1 MKKLLLKN
9 EKSRFTIKFSI
20 SCMKIKVLN
29 ILFFLGFFSTTFA
42 NTWFVNSNAAGANT
56 GANWSNAFID
66 LQSAISASAFGDQ
79 IWVAAGT
86 YKPTL
91 TSVRTIYFEIK
102 NGTKVYGGF
111 DGNETLLNE
120 RNPITNVTILSGDI
134 ATTSGFDNSYHV
146 VYFWNTGNQTLLNGF
161 TITAG
166 NAILNGSA
174 DAGGGIYA
182 SSSSAVIEDCKFI
195 SNIGDYG
202 GAFAQVNSGICTVKK
217 CVFEANISNTI
228 GGAVYLS
235 NDMAFFTDCYFNY
248 NQSSGDG
255 GAVYLNSSVFNFD
268 RCVFAGNTSV
278 DDGSVFYVGNFAA
291 LILSNSLLVGNYA
304 SGQEVISM
312 SEFLNQQINQMT
324 NCTVAHNRQLQNGS
338 GTRAI
343 TMNSISTITNSIIW
357 DNGGDAEVLA
367 SGLSISNCIIQP
379 AANNASGTNVLSI
392 DPQFTNAGALNSAP
406 FDTSNLDYH
415 LGLFS
420 PGIDYGLNI
429 NTLGTLDLDSETR
442 IQNIVDLGAYESSF
456 CTSPLTLDQSGPFI
470 ICGGT
475 PVTIS
480 VSDAIAYNWST
491 GSSNASI
498 TVNNA
503 GNYSVVFE
511 DADGCRGG
519 ITVPVLASNL
529 PNPTIVFVGGNLSV
543 GVFNTYQWN
552 FNGTP
557 INGAIQANHIPLE
570 GYGEYTV
577 EITNNAGC
585 VGENT
590 FCLSPAIISANGP
603 TAFCAGGSV
612 TLTAENGSSFVWSNG
627 ELDSE
632 ITVSVGGTYAATIL
646 NTLAGCSVT
655 LTQLVTVLTNPI
667 PVINFSAGN
676 LTTGT
681 FATYQWYYE
690 GNLINGATSS
700 TLMPTNG
707 NGAYTV
713 VVSNTND
720 CEGTSLV
727 YNYNNADLSEEQIGD
742 LYFFPNPVSR
752 DGKLFF
758 HTPFDVNKSAL
769 IRLYNICGK
778 LCFESSSNEIPES
791 LDLFGI
797 DKGVYI
803 LELTI
808 EQRNIRKNLVID

>member
-1 MKKLLLKN
+1 
-9 EKSRFTIKFSI
+9 
-20 SCMKIKVLN
+20 MKIKVLN
-29 ILFFLGFFSTTFA
+29 ILFFIGFFSTTFA

-56 GANWSNAFID
+56 GANWSNAFND
-66 LQSAISASAFGDQ
+66 LQTAISVSAFGDE

-111 DGNETLLNE
+111 NGTETFLNE
-120 RNPITNVTILSGDI
+120 RNPIINVTTLSGEI
-134 ATTSGFDNSYHV
+134 STISAFDNSYHV
-146 VYFWNTGNQTLLNGF
+146 VYFWNTGNQTLINGF

-166 NAILNGSA
+166 NAILDGSA

-182 SSSSAVIEDCKFI
+182 SNSSAVIEDCKFV

-202 GAFAQVNSGICTVKK
+202 GAFAQVNAGICTVKK
-217 CVFEANISNTI
+217 CVFEANISNTV

-255 GAVYLNSSVFNFD
+255 GAVYLNSSEFNFD
-268 RCVFAGNTSV
+268 RCVFAANTSV

-312 SEFLNQQINQMT
+312 SEFLNQEINKIT
-324 NCTVAHNRQLQNGS
+324 NSTVAHNRQLQNGS

-343 TMNSISTITNSIIW
+343 TMNSISTIANSIIW

-367 SGLSISNCIIQP
+367 TGLNISNCILQP
-379 AANNASGTNVLSI
+379 AATNATGTNIISI
-392 DPQFTNAGALNSAP
+392 NPQFINPGVLNSAP

-456 CTSPLTLDQSGPFI
+456 CTSPLTLDQSGPFVV
-470 ICGGT
+470 CGGT

-480 VSDAIAYNWST
+480 VSDATAYNWST
-491 GSSNASI
+491 GNSNASI

-511 DADGCRGG
+511 DSDGCRGG

-529 PNPTIVFVGGNLSV
+529 PTPTIVFMGGNLSV
-543 GVFNTYQWN
+543 GVFNTYQWS

-557 INGAIQANHIPLE
+557 IDGAVQANHIPLE
-570 GYGEYTV
+570 GYGQYAV
-577 EITNNAGC
+577 EVTNNAGC
-585 VGENT
+585 SGENT

-603 TAFCAGGSV
+603 TAFCAGESV
-612 TLTAENGSSFVWSNG
+612 TLTAENGSNFVWSNG

-632 ITVSVGGTYAATIL
+632 ITVSQGGTYSATIL
-646 NTLAGCSVT
+646 NTLAGCSVN
-655 LTQLVTVLTNPI
+655 LVQLVTVFPNPV
-667 PVINFSAGN
+667 PVINFSGGN

-681 FATYQWYYE
+681 FATYQWFYG
-690 GNLINGATSS
+690 GNLINGATFSS
-700 TLMPTNG
+700 LTPTNG
-707 NGAYTV
+707 NGQYTV
-713 VVSNTND
+713 VVTNTND
-720 CEGTSLV
+720 CEGTSIV

-742 LYFFPNPVSR
+742 FTFFPNPVSR
-752 DGKLFF
+752 DGFLFIYA
-758 HTPFDVNKSAL
+758 PFEVNKSAV
-769 IRLYNICGK
+769 IRLFDVCGK
-778 LCFESSSNEIPES
+778 MCFESSSNQIPES
-791 LDLFGI
+791 IVLHGI
-797 DKGVYI
+797 QKGVYI
-803 LELTI
+803 LELSI

>member
-1 MKKLLLKN
+1 
-9 EKSRFTIKFSI
+9 
-20 SCMKIKVLN
+20 MKIKVLSL
-29 ILFFLGFFSTTFA
+29 LFFIGFFSTTFA
-42 NTWFVNSNAAGANT
+42 NTWFVNSNASGSNT
-56 GANWSNAFID
+56 GANWNNAFYD
-66 LQSAISASAFGDQ
+66 LQAAISASAFGDQ

-86 YKPTL
+86 YKPTS
-91 TSVRTIYFEIK
+91 TSVRTVYFEIK

-111 DGNETLLNE
+111 NGTETSLNE
-120 RNPITNVTILSGDI
+120 RNPITNVTVLSGDI
-134 ATTSGFDNSYHV
+134 ATISAFDNSYHV
-146 VYFWNTGNQTLLNGF
+146 VYFWNTGNQTLIDGF

-182 SSSSAVIEDCKFI
+182 SNSSAIIEDCKFV

-202 GAFAQVNSGICTVKK
+202 GAFAQVNSGICTIKK
-217 CVFEANISNTI
+217 CVFEANISNTV

-255 GAVYLNSSVFNFD
+255 GAVYLNSSEFNFD

-278 DDGSVFYVGNFAA
+278 DDGSAFYVGNFAT

-312 SEFLNQQINQMT
+312 NESFNQEINKIT
-324 NCTVAHNRQLQNGS
+324 NSTVAHNRQLQNGP

-343 TMNSISTITNSIIW
+343 TMNSISTIANSIIW

-367 SGLSISNCIIQP
+367 TGLSINNCIIQP
-379 AANNASGTNVLSI
+379 ATNNASGTNVLSV
-392 DPQFTNAGALNSAP
+392 DPQFINPGVLTSAP

-429 NTLGTLDLDSETR
+429 NTLGTLDLDGQTR

-456 CTSPLTLDQSGPFI
+456 CTSPLTLNENGPFVV
-470 ICGGT
+470 CGGT

-480 VSDAIAYNWST
+480 VSGAIAYSWST
-491 GSSNASI
+491 GSSNSSI

-511 DADGCRGG
+511 DSDGCRGG

-529 PNPTIVFVGGNLSV
+529 PFPTIVFVGGSLSV
-543 GVFNTYQWN
+543 GSFNAYQWS

-557 INGAIQANHIPLE
+557 ISGAIQSNHIPLE
-570 GYGEYTV
+570 GYGQYTV
-577 EITNNAGC
+577 EVTNNSGC
-585 VGENT
+585 LGENT

-603 TAFCAGGSV
+603 TAFCEGGSV
-612 TLTAENGSSFVWSNG
+612 TLTAENGSNFVWSNG

-632 ITVSVGGTYAATIL
+632 ITVSESGTYSATIL
-646 NTLAGCSVT
+646 STLAGCSVT
-655 LTQLVTVLTNPI
+655 LVQLVTVFANPV
-667 PVINFSAGN
+667 PVINFSEGN

-690 GNLINGATSS
+690 GNFINGATSS
-700 TLMPTNG
+700 TLTPTNG
-707 NGAYTV
+707 NGEYTV
-713 VVSNTND
+713 IVTNSNN
-720 CEGTSLV
+720 CEGASAV
-727 YNYNNADLSEEQIGD
+727 YNYNNAGLSEVQIGD
-742 LYFFPNPVSR
+742 FFFFPNPASI
-752 DGKLFF
+752 DGTLFIQ
-758 HTPFDVNKSAL
+758 TAFDVNKTTI
-769 IRLYNICGK
+769 IRLYDICGK
-778 LCFESSSNEIPES
+778 LCLESSSNQVPES
-791 LDLFGI
+791 FVLYGI
-797 DKGVYI
+797 EKGVYI
-803 LELTI
+803 LELSI
-808 EQRNIRKNLVID
+808 DQRNIRKNLVVN